1 MQKENKLNVEI
12 LTPAKSWF
20 NGPAD
25 IVHLSTDLGE
35 MEILPGHATLV
46 GTGSVSEVAVKSGDH
61 VEDFLLRLASVS
73 VAGDG
78 LTVKILAQVAEKRAE
93 MNATSL
99 RDYIDYVEKMLG
111 SKEELSE
118 YQVKFL
124 GEQRASVEKT
134 LAIIK
139 D

>member
-1 MQKENKLNVEI
+1 MQNENKLHVEI

-73 VAGDG
+73 VAEDG
-78 LTVKILAQVAEKRAE
+78 RTVKILAQVAEKRAE
-93 MNATSL
+93 MDASSL
-99 RDYIDYVEKMLG
+99 REYIDFVKGMLG
-111 SKEELSE
+111 APEKLSE

-124 GEQRASVEKT
+124 GEQKASVEKT

-139 D
+139 E